1 MNEITIFPVTGI
13 PEVAAGDD
21 LAALIAATGTALHDG
36 DVVVVAQKIMSK
48 AEDRI
53 VPGGDRRSAA
63 RDESVRILRQSGDMI
78 ISETRHGFVCANA
91 GVDASN
97 VEGDHV
103 LLLPLDPDLSA
114 RRLRAALKHLTGAD
128 VAVVV
133 ADTFGRAWRIG
144 QTNVAI
150 GVAGMN
156 AFTDYRGTRDTQ
168 GRDLTATQI
177 CTADELAGAAE
188 MVMGKANGI
197 PVAVIRG
204 ASLTS
209 GRGSARDIVRPAG
222 DDLFR

>member
-1 MNEITIFPVTGI
+1 M
-13 PEVAAGDD
+13 
-21 LAALIAATGTALHDG
+21 IAATGTDLHDG